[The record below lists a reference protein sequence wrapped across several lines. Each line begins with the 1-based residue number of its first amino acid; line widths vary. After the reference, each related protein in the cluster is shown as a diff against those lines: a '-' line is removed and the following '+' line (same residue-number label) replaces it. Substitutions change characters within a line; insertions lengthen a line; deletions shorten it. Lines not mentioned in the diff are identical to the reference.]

1 MNRKPIIAAN
11 WKMNKTATEAVQF
24 IEKFE
29 NLVGGSSLV
38 DIAIAPAFIAL
49 SASKELLVNSSTTA
63 LAAQNCHFE
72 ESGAFTG
79 EISIGM
85 LKDIGVDYVIIGH
98 SERRAIFGENDALIN
113 AKAKSLHA
121 AGVNPIFC
129 IGETLEEKNDNLTE
143 SIINSQ
149 LSILPK
155 DLKGR
160 NLTIAYEP
168 VWAIGSGDVPSNEY
182 IHQMLSYIKNR
193 LKSLYSH
200 TDLDNIKLFYG
211 GSVDASNLNN
221 LIGIELI
228 DGFLIGSASA
238 NFEKFKDI
246 VKQLKL

>member
-1 MNRKPIIAAN
+1 MKQITIAAN
-11 WKMNKTATEAVQF
+11 WKMYLDEASSIDFIDKLNAEKDLFLNKDIILFPSHTCIRSV
-24 IEKFE
+24 INHINV
-29 NLVGGSSLV
+29 NLKIGMQDC
-38 DIAIAPAFIAL
+38 DIYD
-49 SASKELLVNSSTTA
+49 K
-63 LAAQNCHFE
+63 
-72 ESGAFTG
+72 GAFTG
-79 EISIGM
+79 STSISSINI
-85 LKDIGVDYVIIGH
+85 DSCIVGH
-98 SERRAIFGENDALIN
+98 SERRVIYKEDNDVIAEKLD
-113 AKAKSLHA
+113 AVLTSKAD
-121 AGVNPIFC
+121 PILC
-129 IGETLEEKNDNLTE
+129 IGETLQEKNDNLTE
-143 SIINSQ
+143 NIINSQ

-155 DLKGR
+155 DLKGKK
-160 NLTIAYEP
+160 LTIAYEP

>member
-1 MNRKPIIAAN
+1 MKQITIAAN
-11 WKMNKTATEAVQF
+11 WKMYLDE
-24 IEKFE
+24 
-29 NLVGGSSLV
+29 SSSV
-38 DIAIAPAFIAL
+38 DLIDKLNAE
-49 SASKELLVNSSTTA
+49 KELFLNKDIIIFPSHTCIRSVKDHLDIDLKIGMQDCDIHNK
-63 LAAQNCHFE
+63 
-72 ESGAFTG
+72 GAFTG
-79 EISIGM
+79 SSSISSI
-85 LKDIGVDYVIIGH
+85 DIHSCIVGH
-98 SERRAIFGENDALIN
+98 SERRIIYKEGNDVIAEKLG
-113 AKAKSLHA
+113 AVLASKAD
-121 AGVNPIFC
+121 PILC

-160 NLTIAYEP
+160 NLTVAYEP

-193 LKSLYSH
+193 LKSLYSD
-200 TDLDNIKLFYG
+200 TDLENIKLFYG
-211 GSVDASNLNN
+211 GSVDADNLNN
-221 LIGIELI
+221 LIGVELI